1 MRMKGIEKLQKK
13 HEYISNQITLIK
25 EKRAFDKQAYGDVY
39 NEDTGTFNFQEK
51 NSSLE
56 EEINNENKK
65 LQSLTKELHN
75 IEDKIKKI
83 KPDIEVLQN
92 KMVVDDKNNKNS
104 VKQNE
109 LQETNQVSQVNQT
122 TN

>member
-1 MRMKGIEKLQKK
+1 M
-13 HEYISNQITLIK
+13 
-25 EKRAFDKQAYGDVY
+25 
-39 NEDTGTFNFQEK
+39 
-51 NSSLE
+51 
-56 EEINNENKK
+56 
-65 LQSLTKELHN
+65 QSLIKELHN

-92 KMVVDDKNNKNS
+92 KTVVDDKNNKNS